1 MLQIQKGHLK
11 RVFIPIIEAHLCQG
25 QAGEEWL
32 FEGPATYIPQ
42 VEVEVVENI
51 QAYVLAPN
59 QALRVTSFLVCI
71 LIELVKSQKRM

>member
-1 MLQIQKGHLK
+1 MMS
-11 RVFIPIIEAHLCQG
+11 EAHLCQG

-59 QALRVTSFLVCI
+59 QALRVTSFYFV
-71 LIELVKSQKRM
+71 S